1 VIACTF
7 FHVVT
12 HHAQAEK
19 GVNWDVISWTAVRS
33 RYKRRLIQLNLNKS
47 GLHGLEWK
55 TRDPYSL
62 VHDSLITRTHCN
74 YAASELKHCAIQRTG
89 DVGGDPL
96 LRPKTI
102 SPPALARCP
111 KRHEV
116 GRLPEW
122 CPSHFCCVDG
132 YGCDGSMCFCSC
144 RGFTAAVVPRLPGCR
159 PSSYSPPLPPIGRN
173 HTSSSSTCLT

>member
-1 VIACTF
+1 MIACTF
-7 FHVVT
+7 FNVVT
-12 HHAQAEK
+12 HHAQAKK
-19 GVNWDVISWTAVRS
+19 GVNWDVISWT
-33 RYKRRLIQLNLNKS
+33 
-47 GLHGLEWK
+47 
-55 TRDPYSL
+55 
-62 VHDSLITRTHCN
+62 N

-89 DVGGDPL
+89 DVGEDAL

-102 SPPALARCP
+102 SPPAFARCP

-159 PSSYSPPLPPIGRN
+159 PSSYFPPLPPIGRN